1 MKRTL
6 SFISLLL
13 FIILLSANVQA
24 QTVDSIISK
33 NIEARGGLKLIK
45 SIASIEMS
53 GQIVFHNLN
62 APFIYI
68 LKRPDQMRLAIV
80 VNSDTLIEAF
90 DGKMAWASVP
100 KNGRHIIQKFPAAQT
115 SSFKEQADFEGPL
128 IDYQKKGYSIDNKGI
143 TKIGTKSAYQLQLT
157 NSDGVK
163 KNIFIDTQSYQNIRE
178 TSSKKIKSSGPANM
192 NVFNIVTNYSKFK
205 SYNGLTLPYEVNTVI
220 NGNPVTQ
227 MSIKK
232 VSVNVKVPE
241 SLFQFPG
248 YMNGQ

>member
-13 FIILLSANVQA
+13 FTIILSTNVQA
-24 QTVDSIISK
+24 QTVDSIINK

-45 SIASIEMS
+45 SVSSIEMS

-62 APFIYI
+62 APFTYI

-80 VNSDTLIEAF
+80 VNSDTLVEAY
-90 DGKMAWASVP
+90 DGKTAWASVP
-100 KNGRHIIQKFPAAQT
+100 KNGQNVIQKFPAAQAG
-115 SSFKEQADFEGPL
+115 SFKEQSDFEGPL
-128 IDYQKKGYSIDNKGI
+128 IDYQKKGYSIVKKGV
-143 TKIGTKSAYQLQLT
+143 TKIGTKTAYQLELT

-178 TSSKKIKSSGPANM
+178 TSSKKIKSSGPSNM
-192 NVFNIVTNYSKFK
+192 SVFNIVTSYGNFK
-205 SYNGLTLPYEVNTVI
+205 SYKGLTLPYEVKTVI
-220 NGNPVTQ
+220 NGNPITQ

-232 VSVNVKVPE
+232 VSLNDNEPE
-241 SLFQFPG
+241 SIFQFPG